1 MPHDAPPHA
10 PGSMGMMQ
18 APGRGERPARA
29 GAEAAWHAVLD
40 LAHRRPEEPALFH
53 PDGLD
58 VRWRSW
64 RDLAEQTGEGA
75 TAVRQVFAGAAGGEP
90 SRIALAWRSHPDG
103 VATYLAILA
112 AGARP
117 VVVSSPAE
125 ATAAGCAGWL
135 LQPGEAPP
143 VFDASEAIRVV
154 SLPEAEGR
162 PAAAPPAGARSAV
175 DPPAEVASLGARIA
189 RSAAASDA
197 AGGVLR
203 PGAREIVLAHLDLRR
218 PGDEAFLGWALANG
232 AALVLEP
239 DRRAVASFAAWARPT
254 LIAAGAHELA
264 DLGRSLRGREEG
276 QGRWSRLGRRLAR
289 LLPRA
294 PRPARARRPLGRLRL
309 VVVLGEG
316 RLPVDD
322 VPFWADRGVAVV
334 RAVPA
339 DPNP

>member
-1 MPHDAPPHA
+1 
-10 PGSMGMMQ
+10 MGIMQ
-18 APGRGERPARA
+18 AAGRGEAPALA
-29 GAEAAWHAVLD
+29 GTAAAWHAVLD
-40 LAHRRPEEPALFH
+40 LAQRHPEDPALFH
-53 PDGLD
+53 PDGFD

-64 RDLAEQTGEGA
+64 RTLAVQAAEGA
-75 TAVRQVFAGAAGGEP
+75 RAVRKLLAGGAGAP
-90 SRIALAWRSHPDG
+90 PRIAITWRSHPDA
-103 VATYLAILA
+103 VAAYLAVLA
-112 AGARP
+112 AGGRP
-117 VVVSSPAE
+117 VAVSSPAE
-125 ATAAGCAGWL
+125 ATAAGCVGWL

-143 VFDASEAIRVV
+143 AFEASEGMSVA
-154 SLPEAEGR
+154 SLPEADGR
-162 PAAAPPAGARSAV
+162 QAADLPAATDAAV
-175 DPPAEVASLGARIA
+175 DPPAEVASLGERIA
-189 RSAAASDA
+189 RAAAASDA
-197 AGGVLR
+197 AGSPLR
-203 PGAREIVLAHLDLRR
+203 PGAREIAFAHLDLRR

-232 AALVLEP
+232 AAIVLEP

-264 DLGRSLRGREEG
+264 DLARNLRGRGNAPEAWTRFT
-276 QGRWSRLGRRLAR
+276 RWLAR

-339 DPNP
+339 GRSS